1 MRQSEIDFQNWIAT
15 VRPEDVE
22 PERFGPV
29 DIYRNRFGTQL
40 HKESL
45 RKHEIIKIQRRIG
58 TYKTVE
64 REPRQKKT
72 PKLSPSYLATVREEI
87 KRIKNG

>member
-1 MRQSEIDFQNWIAT
+1 MKKSEQDFLNWILT

-22 PERFGPV
+22 HERFGRV
-29 DIYRNRFGTQL
+29 DIYRNRFGTEL
-40 HKESL
+40 HRESI
-45 RKHEIIKIQRRIG
+45 RKHEIIKIQRSIG

-64 REPRQKKT
+64 REPRQKRT